1 MKSIYQ
7 AAHGVDA
14 HMIRALLEQ
23 AGIPAQVR
31 GEYLQGA
38 LGELPVSGMV
48 AVWAP
53 EADAARAREL
63 VLDWERSVP
72 EEDVDDEPDAESV
85 GDVRHPRPSGR
96 ATALVAALL
105 LVPVLWWAAVRI
117 LG

>member
-48 AVWAP
+48 AVWVP
-53 EADAARAREL
+53 EADAARAKEL
-63 VLDWERSVP
+63 VLDWEQSVP
-72 EEDVDDEPDAESV
+72 EEDMDDEQDAGGAGE
-85 GDVRHPRPSGR
+85 VRQPRPRGR
-96 ATALVAALL
+96 AKALVAALL

>member
-14 HMIRALLEQ
+14 HMVRALLEQ

-38 LGELPVSGMV
+38 LGELPVNGMV
-48 AVWAP
+48 TVWVP
-53 EADAARAREL
+53 EPDAARARE
-63 VLDWERSVP
+63 VVRDWEQSEP
-72 EEDVDDEPDAESV
+72 ESFDPVDDDAGSGPV
-85 GDVRHPRPSGR
+85 VARPRSRGA
-96 ATALVAALL
+96 ATAFVAALL
-105 LVPVLWWAAVRI
+105 LVPVLWWAFTRL